1 MWGFSIRNDPT
12 IMAWELANEPRG
24 FHNNAAAFNTWLD
37 DTVAHIKSLDPNH
50 LVTTGCEG
58 DTPYWQLTR
67 TR

>member
-1 MWGFSIRNDPT
+1 
-12 IMAWELANEPRG
+12 MAWELANEPRG